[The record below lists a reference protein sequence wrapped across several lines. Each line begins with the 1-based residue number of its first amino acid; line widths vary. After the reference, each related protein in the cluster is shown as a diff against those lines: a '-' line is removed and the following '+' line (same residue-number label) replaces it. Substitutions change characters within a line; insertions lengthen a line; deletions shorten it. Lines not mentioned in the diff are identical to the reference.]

1 MRLSRQERRGRQ
13 NKGYVAVVSH
23 PESGEILLGDL
34 LRLTGAPKPRDSSVR
49 VYATTDRAVYAPGDA
64 LAILGLVASRHCKG
78 PGPRR
83 GAFRAIWSRF
93 RLGEGLNLMLNH
105 LEIASDSA
113 LGRATRCY
121 EHDKNS

>member
-1 MRLSRQERRGRQ
+1 MRFARQERRGRQ

-78 PGPRR
+78 PGPRL

-93 RLGEGLNLMLNH
+93 RLGEGLNHVESPGNSVGLGARKGYEML
-105 LEIASDSA
+105 
-113 LGRATRCY
+113 RA
-121 EHDKNS
+121 